1 VSWTAFVGSAASKWN
16 INGAYSG
23 PAISNE
29 SLANGRSREAYSVQ
43 FSAVAA
49 GSVTW
54 SATAALPQG
63 MTLSASGLFSGKP
76 IASGVYVVS
85 VRVTDAANLS
95 SERTYSWTVEPG
107 AQGDWTRIARSSDA
121 WNRIPRT

>member
-1 VSWTAFVGSAASKWN
+1 MSWTVFFGGSASLWN
-16 INGAYSG
+16 INGAYAG

-29 SLANGRSREAYSVQ
+29 SLENGRSREAYSVQ

-49 GSVTW
+49 GAVTW
-54 SATAALPQG
+54 SAAAALPQG
-63 MTLSASGLFSGKP
+63 MKLSSSGLFSGTP

-85 VRVTDAANLS
+85 VRVTDAADLS
-95 SERTYSWTVEPG
+95 SDRTYAWTVEPG
-107 AQGDWTRIARSSDA
+107 AQGDWRRIERSADA